1 MAAVRQKPS
10 ARGLSLIWTG
20 AGYLP
25 KVRPIVGV
33 PTYALIAGILA
44 CRTCREAISLMRRTL
59 NAGSFIFCDYSPA
72 HRQNFVAQ
80 PPPAVSTGKPQPGA
94 AVPQVKKTS
103 IPE

>member
-1 MAAVRQKPS
+1 MD
-10 ARGLSLIWTG
+10 LN
-20 AGYLP
+20 
-25 KVRPIVGV
+25 PI
-33 PTYALIAGILA
+33 I
-44 CRTCREAISLMRRTL
+44 RS
-59 NAGSFIFCDYSPA
+59 DYSPA